1 MDDIGLQ
8 RAIMN
13 SLSQKRGGGSHGGT
27 SYDSAT
33 YYRQPATTRARDI
46 APTVPASRS
55 PPNARWSGRRNMLER
70 EGIRPVVNGHREPVR
85 VLERSF
91 ERSRSEGRHRLSSN
105 NTWEDEPDS
114 PRMKTVVGW
123 TAREPVTAD
132 ERARVGIEAQTVS
145 GSSLALE
152 SQPDA
157 CACCIYSYDMAE
169 EFIRRPAFT
178 LKCSVRMTEKG
189 SELFFLVLDYKQK
202 GREPGSF
209 ISLSLSLV
217 SQTWRIERYNKGKRM
232 FVFCEC
238 VDQTLRLNTWID
250 LRCVV
255 KANGNRVSLFHGEQQ
270 IFKQVDVSQ
279 GGTAIQGVFGLG
291 VFRAKANMRDWQV
304 ATGDT
309 TVPATSHPA
318 PRVTSASHPRS
329 GAGRSTVGRTLGPSG
344 GHGSGGD
351 EGSLASI
358 IERDI
363 MNTSPGVTWESIAA
377 LDDAKRLL
385 NEAVVLP
392 LLIPEFFTGI
402 REPWK
407 GVLLFGPPG
416 TGKTMLAKAVA
427 TCANTTF
434 FNCSAS
440 SLVSKYHGESERLV
454 KALFHA
460 ARQHAPSTIFFDEID
475 ALMMSRGSSTEH
487 EASRRLKS
495 ELLSQID
502 GMNSSPE
509 NGLVMVLATSNKPW
523 DLDEAFRRRLEK
535 RIYIP
540 LPDTRGRLEMFKRNI
555 RQVQVNGDVDIGR
568 LAQMTEGYS
577 GADVHQV
584 CRDACMMPMRRMV
597 ASKSPQQIKEM
608 RDAGLLEAMPV
619 AMQDFLDAV
628 HNIRPSVSSSELR
641 GYLRFQEEFGSL

>member
-1 MDDIGLQ
+1 MDDVGLQ

-13 SLSQKRGGGSHGGT
+13 SLTQKRGGSSHGG
-27 SYDSAT
+27 SYDSTT
-33 YYRQPATTRARDI
+33 YYRQPSTTRLRDI
-46 APTVPASRS
+46 APTLPATHHS
-55 PPNARWSGRRNMLER
+55 PNNRWTGRRNMLER
-70 EGIRPVVNGHREPVR
+70 EGIRPVVTHRDMVR
-85 VLERSF
+85 TGDHSF
-91 ERSRSEGRHRLSSN
+91 ERSRSEGRHRMPS
-105 NTWEDEPDS
+105 TPWEDGADLPA
-114 PRMKTVVGW
+114 MKTVVGW
-123 TAREPVTAD
+123 TAREPVTAE
-132 ERARVGIEAQTVS
+132 ERARVNIETQTLS
-145 GSSLALE
+145 GSSLSLE
-152 SQPDA
+152 SQPEA
-157 CACCIYSYDMAE
+157 CACCIYSHDGAE
-169 EFIRRPAFT
+169 EFTRRPAFT
-178 LKCSVRMTEKG
+178 IRCSVRMTEKG

-209 ISLSLSLV
+209 ISISLSLV
-217 SQTWRIERYNKGKRM
+217 SQTWRIERYNKGKRVV
-232 FVFCEC
+232 VFCEC
-238 VDQTLRLNTWID
+238 VDQTLRLNTWIE

-255 KANGNRVSLFHGEQQ
+255 KANGNRVSLFNGEQQ
-270 IFKQVDVSQ
+270 IFKHVDVSQ
-279 GGTAIQGVFGLG
+279 GSTAIQGLFGLG
-291 VFRAKANMRDWQV
+291 VFRAKAVVKDWHV
-304 ATGDT
+304 SPGDT
-309 TVPATSHPA
+309 TAPAATPASRVP
-318 PRVTSASHPRS
+318 SAGHPRS
-329 GAGRSTVGRTLGPSG
+329 GAGRSTTGRSLAPSG
-344 GHGSGGD
+344 GGD
-351 EGSLASI
+351 DSNLASV

-377 LDDAKRLL
+377 LEDAKRLL

-454 KALFHA
+454 KALFQA

-475 ALMMSRGSSTEH
+475 ALMMTRGSSTEH

-523 DLDEAFRRRLEK
+523 DLDEALRRRLEK

-540 LPDTRGRLEMFKRNI
+540 LPDTRGRLEMFKRNL
-555 RQVQVNGDVDIGR
+555 RQVQVTGDVDIGR
-568 LAQMTEGYS
+568 LAQLTEGYS

-597 ASKSPQQIKEM
+597 ASKSPQEIKDM

-619 AMQDFLDAV
+619 CMQDCLDAL
-628 HNIRPSVSSSELR
+628 HNIRPSVGSSELR
-641 GYLRFQEEFGSL
+641 GYLRFQEDFGSL